1 MNQLAHIVM
10 NIDRRIIFALVGL
23 AVLFP
28 LLHGPF
34 KLPVR
39 VTPVVQQVY
48 DKIESLP
55 ERSVFLISLD
65 FDPSSKPEL
74 YPMTVAVVRHAFQ
87 KNLRVLAMNLWITGT
102 TMAEQIVST
111 VAREYGKEYGKDYVY
126 LGWAPGNQNVILGI
140 GQDLYKTFPKDYYGN
155 DTSTMPVLQGVRSL
169 RDVNYMFDVAAGDPG
184 IETWIVYGREK
195 YRFEMGGGCTAVTA
209 PGMYMYV
216 NSGQINGLLG
226 GMRGAAEYEAL
237 IGRSDKATVG
247 MDAQSVTHLLIIVLV
262 VISNVVYVI
271 TRKSSTRST

>member
-1 MNQLAHIVM
+1 MKPWTHIVM
-10 NIDRRIIFALVGL
+10 HTDRRMIFALVGL
-23 AVLFP
+23 AVFFP
-28 LLHGPF
+28 LLYGPF
-34 KLPVR
+34 KLPVKA
-39 VTPVVQQVY
+39 TPVVQRVY

-74 YPMTVAVVRHAFQ
+74 YPMAIAIVRHAFR

-102 TMAEQIVST
+102 TMAEQIVSA
-111 VAREYGKEYGKDYVY
+111 VAKEYGREYGKDYVY
-126 LGWAPGNQNVILGI
+126 LGWAPGNQSVILGI
-140 GQDLYKTFPKDYYGN
+140 GQDLYKTFPSDYYGT
-155 DTSTMPVLQGVRSL
+155 DTPTMAVLQGVRSL
-169 RDVNYMFDVAAGDPG
+169 RDVDYLFDVAAGDPG

-195 YRFEMGGGCTAVTA
+195 YRFEMGGGCTAVSA

-226 GMRGAAEYEAL
+226 GMRGAAEYETL
-237 IGRSDKATVG
+237 IGQSDKATVG
-247 MDAQSVTHLLIIVLV
+247 MDAQSVTHLLIVVLV

-271 TRKSSTRST
+271 TRKSSSRSA